1 VATFRTDNKEFEKK
15 YSKEIEGIARY
26 NKVDLSTASAMFK
39 TNLDQ
44 NRGVYSGGGKAENWE
59 EMREDYK
66 KLKEKATEETKD
78 RVVRNSKGQKV
89 KASTG
94 EVIKEETPKAQE
106 AQEKSFDPN
115 QSPGG
120 NEEVKKK

>member
-1 VATFRTDNKEFEKK
+1 MTTFRTDNKEFEKK

-44 NRGVYSGGGKAENWE
+44 NRGIYSGGGVAENWD

-66 KLKEKATEETKD
+66 KLKEKATKETKD
-78 RVVRNSKGQKV
+78 RVVRNSKGQEV

-94 EVIKEETPKAQE
+94 EPVNREPAPEVQEPAPAEE
-106 AQEKSFDPN
+106 
-115 QSPGG
+115 
-120 NEEVKKK
+120 KKK

>member
-1 VATFRTDNKEFEKK
+1 MTTFRTDNKEFEKK

-44 NRGVYSGGGKAENWE
+44 NRGIYSGGGVAENWD

-66 KLKEKATEETKD
+66 KLKEKATKETKD
-78 RVVRNSKGQKV
+78 RVVRNSKGQ
-89 KASTG
+89 
-94 EVIKEETPKAQE
+94 
-106 AQEKSFDPN
+106 
-115 QSPGG
+115 
-120 NEEVKKK
+120 EVKREPAPEVQEPAPAEEKKK